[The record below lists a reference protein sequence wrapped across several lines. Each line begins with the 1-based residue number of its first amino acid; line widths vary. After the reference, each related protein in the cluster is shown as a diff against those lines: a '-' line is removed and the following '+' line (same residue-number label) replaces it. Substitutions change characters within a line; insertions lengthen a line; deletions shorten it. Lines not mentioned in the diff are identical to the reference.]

1 MINFPDIWKIYFFIL
16 LGVGVGYLGSFDH
29 KNFFVLGVPTILLLK
44 NSQFDCHNSKLKYEK
59 QKTLNH
65 SLNIVRDMIE
75 IFRNWNA
82 NNVEEAT
89 EKIKEVFKNVMHG
102 MDINSLV
109 STGISA
115 FINSQINN

>member
-16 LGVGVGYLGSFDH
+16 LGMGIGYLGSFDQ
-29 KNFFVLGVPTILLLK
+29 KNFFILGVPTVLLIK
-44 NSQFDCHNSKLKYEK
+44 NTQFDCYTNRLKYEK

-65 SLNIVRDMIE
+65 SLNIVRDMIDV
-75 IFRNWNA
+75 FRTWNT
-82 NNVEEAT
+82 NNVDEAT
-89 EKIKEVFKNVMHG
+89 EKIKEIFRNVMQG

>member
-16 LGVGVGYLGSFDH
+16 LGMGIGYLGSFDQ
-29 KNFFVLGVPTILLLK
+29 KNFFILGVPTVLLIK
-44 NSQFDCHNSKLKYEK
+44 NTQFDCYTNRLKYEK

-65 SLNIVRDMIE
+65 SLNIVRDMIDV
-75 IFRNWNA
+75 FRTWNT
-82 NNVEEAT
+82 NNVDEAT
-89 EKIKEVFKNVMHG
+89 EKIKEIFSNVMQG